1 MIKNGDKERTRG
13 NEYIQERLRFCG
25 KQKSYFA
32 NLSKFYKASAKVGKE
47 TSWYTEILR
56 KVLVKSFIKD

>member
-1 MIKNGDKERTRG
+1 MIKNGSKERTRG

-32 NLSKFYKASAKVGKE
+32 DLSNFVKASTKVGKE
-47 TSWYTEILR
+47 TS
-56 KVLVKSFIKD
+56 